1 MHSEHLPS
9 FVAMAGLLGTIT
21 LGDVNI
27 FVGIL
32 VGLMTLCYLGIK
44 IYKELH

>member
-1 MHSEHLPS
+1 MQSEHLPS
-9 FVAMAGLLGTIT
+9 FVGITGVIGTIT
-21 LGDVNI
+21 LGDINI

-44 IYKELH
+44 IIKEIT